1 MTGTKL
7 GTKACRVLMIGPPLD
22 GRGGMS
28 SVSAAYRDAGL
39 FERCGVRYLSSVTA
53 RSGAMVKLWV
63 AIGAWLELVGL
74 LLSRQV
80 DLAHIHVAS
89 GASFWRKAIY
99 LWTLRMAGVQ
109 VVLHVHGGNFLEF
122 FRTTSRLGQRYIRA
136 SFAQCGR
143 VILLSRA
150 WVDRIGVVV
159 DPSRCRAIGNP
170 VLAWPQQ
177 RTPRPIRTFLFLG
190 RFERDKGIHEL
201 LEAFAKVRRQVPDV
215 KLLLGGDGDTSLIE
229 RAVAQHD
236 MAQDVTRL
244 GWVSGETK
252 RNAFAA
258 ADALVLPS
266 YVEALPVAMLEA
278 MSCGLP
284 VVVSNVGSIPEVISD
299 GVNGLLV
306 APRDIDA
313 LAQAMLALA
322 LKPDLALQL
331 GKEGKATFDGQFDA
345 RLVADQVAQ
354 LYFEVLTDRKRA
366 H

>member
-1 MTGTKL
+1 M
-7 GTKACRVLMIGPPLD
+7 
-22 GRGGMS
+22 
-28 SVSAAYRDAGL
+28 SAAYRDAGL
-39 FERCGVRYLSSVTA
+39 FERCGIRYLSSVTA

-99 LWTLRMAGVQ
+99 LWTLRMAGVP

-143 VILLSRA
+143 VILLSRV

-177 RTPRPIRTFLFLG
+177 RTPRPVRTFLFLG
-190 RFERDKGIHEL
+190 RLERDKGIHEL
-201 LEAFAKVRRQVPDV
+201 LEAFARVRRQVPEV
-215 KLLLGGDGDTSLIE
+215 KLLLGGDGDTALIE
-229 RAVAQHD
+229 RIVAAQE
-236 MAQDVTRL
+236 MAHDVTLL
-244 GWVSGETK
+244 GWVSGGAK

-284 VVVSNVGSIPEVISD
+284 VVVSNVGSIPEVIAD
-299 GVNGLLV
+299 GINGLV
-306 APRDIDA
+306 IPPRDIDA
-313 LAQAMLALA
+313 LTGAMLALA
-322 LKPDLALQL
+322 LKPDLALRL
-331 GKEGKATFDGQFDA
+331 GTEGKATFDGQFEA
-345 RLVADQVAQ
+345 RVVSDQVGE
-354 LYFEVLTDRKRA
+354 LYSELLTDRKGA